1 MQQKLNEKI
10 TQLMLINTYNMDWIS
25 DLPLH
30 NPSTN
35 IGVPTDIETY
45 KIDTKSV
52 TSTACVPGTYMTV
65 YYRYATKV

>member
-1 MQQKLNEKI
+1 
-10 TQLMLINTYNMDWIS
+10 MDWIS

-52 TSTACVPGTYMTV
+52 TSTACVPRTYMTV